1 MSYTVTLYF
10 DNMVDE
16 THFFK
21 KEGDA
26 IECKIWLENT
36 YKNNQS
42 YRVKLEKV
50 E

>member
-10 DNMVDE
+10 KNRIDE

-21 KEGDA
+21 KEAEA
-26 IECKIWLENT
+26 IECKTWLENT
-36 YKNNQS
+36 YKNNQL